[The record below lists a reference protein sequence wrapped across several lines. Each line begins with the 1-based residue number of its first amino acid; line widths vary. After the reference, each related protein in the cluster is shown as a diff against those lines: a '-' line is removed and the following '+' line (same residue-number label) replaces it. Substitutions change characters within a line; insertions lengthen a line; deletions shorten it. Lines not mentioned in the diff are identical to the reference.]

1 MGEIGDK
8 VLIVIVGA
16 ALGALIQ
23 QYRSA
28 VSEELNLINDHIKD
42 FEKFCDLSVK
52 YWTENFADF
61 QSNEA
66 LAARVMAAHYSCFH
80 LFSHM
85 CVFCGQ
91 SAEEYKRLS
100 HELNVAAT
108 GGNFNSKEHKA
119 DPHRAADIVSI
130 HSELVHQ
137 LRMARPHVISLKRA
151 TLKLINH
158 ILTACKAGYHS
169 FMHPNRPWLN

>member
-1 MGEIGDK
+1 MGDFGEK
-8 VLIVIVGA
+8 LLLLIAGA
-16 ALGALIQ
+16 TLGALIQ

-52 YWTENFADF
+52 YWTESFSDF
-61 QSNEA
+61 HSNET

-85 CVFCGQ
+85 CVFCGDN
-91 SAEEYKRLS
+91 AGEYQRLS
-100 HELNVAAT
+100 HELNMAAT
-108 GGNFNSKEHKA
+108 GGNFNSKEHRP
-119 DPHRAADIVSI
+119 DPHRVADIVSI

-137 LRMARPHVISLKRA
+137 LRMARPHVISLRRA
-151 TLKLINH
+151 VGKLS
-158 ILTACKAGYHS
+158 TKCQRACNN
-169 FMHPNRPWLN
+169 FMRPNRPWLT